1 MSGPGSPPVQ
11 PPVTMRSGTMGFL
24 ATVFQPGKTGVVPL
38 GRGCQSGF
46 SIPDFDIFIFPGEE
60 GVGAMPMTT
69 RGCPFGQFGQFA
81 ATDVTL
87 RGLVIS
93 VEAPPVIATWNN
105 WVWPA
110 LAVLSPIGWSG
121 SSQARGPGSSWSQPP
136 RS

>member
-1 MSGPGSPPVQ
+1 
-11 PPVTMRSGTMGFL
+11 MGFL

-93 VEAPPVIATWNN
+93 VESPPLSGTWNI
-105 WVWPA
+105 WVLPA
-110 LAVLSPIGWSG
+110 LDLLSTSRWSG
-121 SSQARGPGSSWSQPP
+121 SSQVSVNGFAMSEPT
-136 RS
+136 RSICWV